1 MIKLWAEELSLH
13 LVTNK
18 IITID
23 KRKYYIYGIELLLND
38 LFIFLTIAA
47 IAMMTKTVLISI
59 LFAGCFCVLR
69 AFAGGYHCKSYR
81 CCFQIT
87 LFNYSLLL
95 LLHFILTDWK
105 LIVGVIII
113 ILSIPVIWLFSPVE
127 SVNNPLEEKERIK
140 YKSIS
145 RVLTVIL
152 FILFTISA
160 AFRKNEIAFVIAWSV
175 FATAFLML
183 LPIINEKR
191 RRMANDETRT

>member
-1 MIKLWAEELSLH
+1 MVKFWAEELSLR
-13 LVTNK
+13 LVANN

-23 KRKYYIYGIELLLND
+23 KRKFYIYGIELLLND
-38 LFIFLTIAA
+38 LFIFLAITV
-47 IAMMTKTVLISI
+47 IAMMTKTILISI
-59 LFAGCFCVLR
+59 LFVGCFCVLR

-81 CCFQIT
+81 CCFHVT
-87 LFNYSLLL
+87 LLNYSLLL

-160 AFRKNEIAFVIAWSV
+160 AFPNNEIAFVIAWSV

-183 LPIINEKR
+183 LQIIKKRRNPNEK
-191 RRMANDETRT
+191 TGV